1 MDIQKNIPL
10 ASYTTVKIGG
20 PADFFIHVQNSKELL
35 EAIKYGQ
42 DNKLPITILGNGS
55 NVLISDSGIR
65 GIVIKN
71 DSNEIEVLPNNKV
84 KISSGTQISLAIN
97 FLAQNNLSGLEEFSY
112 IPSSIGGAI
121 YGNIHGFDKTN
132 FSQLIESIEVF
143 NLKTNQIETIV
154 PNLSEWIYDF
164 SPLQNQSHLIIISAI
179 LKLKSGLSNEIIEKS
194 QTIYQQ
200 KSTKQL
206 INSIGCVFK
215 NISNETALKL
225 NIPVST
231 GQIIDQKLNLKGYS
245 IGDAQVS
252 PLHANFIINNGH
264 ATASDYLKLIK
275 YIQSLAL
282 EKLNLVLEPEI
293 KFLGEF

>member
-10 ASYTTVKIGG
+10 APYTTVKIGG
-20 PADFFIHVQNSKELL
+20 PAQFFIHVQNTPEFL
-35 EAIKYGQ
+35 EAIKYSQ
-42 DNKLPITILGNGS
+42 KNNLPITILGNGS
-55 NVLISDSGIR
+55 NILISDSGIR

-71 DSNEIEVLPNNKV
+71 DSDEIEIISENKV

-97 FLAQNNLSGLEEFSY
+97 FLAKNKLSGLEEFSY

-143 NLKTNQIETIV
+143 NLKTNQFETII

-164 SPLQNQSHLIIISAI
+164 SPLQNQPYLIIISTV
-179 LKLKSGLSNEIIEKS
+179 LKLKPGNTEDINQKAKD
-194 QTIYQQ
+194 IYQQ

-215 NISNETALKL
+215 NIPTETALKL

-275 YIQSLAL
+275 YIQSQAL
-282 EKLNLVLEPEI
+282 EKLNLDLEPEI
-293 KFLGEF
+293 KFLGQF

>member
-10 ASYTTVKIGG
+10 APYTTVKIGG
-20 PADFFIHVQNSKELL
+20 PADFFVHAKNTSELL

-42 DNKLPITILGNGS
+42 NNNLPITILGNGS
-55 NVLISDSGIR
+55 NILISDSGIR
-65 GIVIKN
+65 GLVIKN
-71 DSNEIEVLPNNKV
+71 DSNEIEIISENRV

-97 FLAQNNLSGLEEFSY
+97 FLAQNKLSGLEEFSY

-143 NLKTNQIETIV
+143 NLKANQIETII
-154 PNLSEWIYDF
+154 PNLSEWVYDF
-164 SPLQNQSHLIIISAI
+164 SPLQNQSHLVIISATLKFKPGETREI
-179 LKLKSGLSNEIIEKS
+179 LEKS

-215 NISNETALKL
+215 NIPIETAMKL
-225 NIPVST
+225 NLPIST

-245 IGDAQVS
+245 IGGAQVS

-275 YIQSLAL
+275 YIQSQAL
-282 EKLNLVLEPEI
+282 KKLNLTLEPEI